1 MIKKVTAEQYD
12 NNFQEKMKWYNSFCS
27 ILECL
32 HEIDQE
38 GDSMWDIDEIGLW
51 L

>member
-1 MIKKVTAEQYD
+1 
-12 NNFQEKMKWYNSFCS
+12 MKWYVSSCS

-38 GDSMWDIDEIGLW
+38 EDSMWDIDEVGLW